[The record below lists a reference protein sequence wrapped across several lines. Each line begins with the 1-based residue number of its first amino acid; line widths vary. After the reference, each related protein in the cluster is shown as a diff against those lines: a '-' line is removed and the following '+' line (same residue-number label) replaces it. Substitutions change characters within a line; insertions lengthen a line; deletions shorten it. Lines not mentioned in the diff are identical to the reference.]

1 MNLTTIE
8 SYVVSRITC
17 HIEGLIESFAI
28 RVPLHEGKATQ
39 MSATEYLNGTVGNL
53 LVQGVAST
61 VASNPAD
68 PVEFLAEWLLR

>member
-1 MNLTTIE
+1 MCF
-8 SYVVSRITC
+8 VSRIIC
-17 HIEGLIESFAI
+17 HIEGSHKSLAI
-28 RVPLHEGKATQ
+28 QVPLYDGKAAQ

-61 VASNPAD
+61 VASNPSD

>member
-1 MNLTTIE
+1 
-8 SYVVSRITC
+8 
-17 HIEGLIESFAI
+17 
-28 RVPLHEGKATQ
+28 

-61 VASNPAD
+61 VASNPSD